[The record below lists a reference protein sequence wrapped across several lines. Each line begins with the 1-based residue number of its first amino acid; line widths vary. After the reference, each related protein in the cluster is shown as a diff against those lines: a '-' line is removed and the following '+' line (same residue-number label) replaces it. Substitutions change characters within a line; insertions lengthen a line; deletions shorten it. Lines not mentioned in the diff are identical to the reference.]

1 MQFLKAV
8 PSQSAAPPPAAAAA
22 AACQLHALDAAS
34 RSVCVVTLF
43 SLAVRTP
50 SAGTARSSSSK
61 QRRSI
66 GSKRDKEPTLFQ
78 HRFGNQQH
86 RQLDQQWGPGR
97 RGSSR
102 RKARTFDV
110 NSQGLAATVEGGTAA
125 GGAGRGWC
133 SGAAAAAA
141 SKGLARMTSTEV
153 EQVELAVQQQLNQ
166 QQEVEEQERW
176 ESNACCTFPS
186 KAFSS
191 S

>member
-1 MQFLKAV
+1 
-8 PSQSAAPPPAAAAA
+8 
-22 AACQLHALDAAS
+22 
-34 RSVCVVTLF
+34 VCVVTLF

-78 HRFGNQQH
+78 HRFSNQQQ

-97 RGSSR
+97 RGSSP

-110 NSQGLAATVEGGTAA
+110 NRQGLAATVEGGTAA
-125 GGAGRGWC
+125 DGAGKGWC
-133 SGAAAAAA
+133 SGAAAA
-141 SKGLARMTSTEV
+141 SKGLARMTSSEV

-166 QQEVEEQERW
+166 QQEVEEQER
-176 ESNACCTFPS
+176 
-186 KAFSS
+186 
-191 S
+191 